1 MSVGWRLVGVG
12 LVLVAA
18 IIASGEYKLYAKRRI
33 LQYEGFAALLF
44 HLEGMISRYLSS
56 GDGLYRGFENAEL
69 ERIGF
74 LPLIRGGDRPADAL
88 RRCEGQLC
96 LSKDCLNALSAF
108 FTGFGR
114 DYKDRELKSISD
126 FRTRLEEEKKSEAE
140 RLEKNVK
147 VTSALLIGGA
157 LAFFIMI
164 I

>member
-1 MSVGWRLVGVG
+1 MSIGWRLVGGG
-12 LVLVAA
+12 LVIVAA
-18 IIASGEYKLYAKRRI
+18 LIASGEYKLYAKRRI

-74 LPLIRGGDRPADAL
+74 LLLIRGGDRPAEAL
-88 RRCEGQLC
+88 RKCDGQLC
-96 LSKDCLNALSAF
+96 LSKECRKALSDF
-108 FTGFGR
+108 FVRFGR
-114 DYKDRELKSISD
+114 DYKDREIKSILD
-126 FRTRLEEEKKSEAE
+126 FRTGLEEEKKSEAE
-140 RLEKNVK
+140 RLEKSVK
-147 VTSALLIGGA
+147 VFSALSIGGA